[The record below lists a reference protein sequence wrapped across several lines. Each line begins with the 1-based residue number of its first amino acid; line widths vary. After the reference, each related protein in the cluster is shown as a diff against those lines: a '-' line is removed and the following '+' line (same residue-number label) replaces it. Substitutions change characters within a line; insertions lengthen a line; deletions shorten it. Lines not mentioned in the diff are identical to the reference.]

1 MKIGV
6 LALQGDF
13 EAHERR
19 LAELG
24 AQPVAVRYARQLDAI
39 DGLILPGGESTA
51 NLLLLEGEG
60 LWEPLRRFAAE
71 KPVLGTCAGAILL
84 AREVAGPSQRS
95 LGAMD
100 FAIERNAYG
109 RQIDSS
115 IRRVAPERAFTERT
129 RPGALEAVLIRAP
142 IVRSVG
148 PQVEV
153 LIRDGK
159 DPIMLEQGPRL
170 AATFHAEL
178 TDDTRVHELF
188 LTKVGRR

>member
-13 EAHERR
+13 EAHGRR

-24 AQPVAVRYARQLDAI
+24 AAPVDVRYARQLDEI
-39 DGLILPGGESTA
+39 DGLILPGGESTV

-60 LWEPLRRFAAE
+60 LWEPLRRFAAA

-84 AREVAGPSQRS
+84 AREVTGPSQRS

-100 FAIERNAYG
+100 FAVERNAYG
-109 RQIDSS
+109 RQIHSS
-115 IRRVAPERAFTERT
+115 IRRVEPERSFTART

-153 LIRDGK
+153 LIRDGEN
-159 DPIMLEQGPRL
+159 PLMVEQGRSL

-188 LTKVGRR
+188 LAKIGRP